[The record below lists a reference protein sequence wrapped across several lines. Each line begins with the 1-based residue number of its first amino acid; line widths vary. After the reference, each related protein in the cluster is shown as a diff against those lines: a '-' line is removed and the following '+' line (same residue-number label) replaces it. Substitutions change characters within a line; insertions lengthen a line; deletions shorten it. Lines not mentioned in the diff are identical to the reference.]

1 MAVTS
6 KAASSPVDVCSRA
19 LIMIGADPIT
29 SFDDGNNE
37 ALIASNMYEDIARA
51 SLVNT
56 RWRFATNQV
65 ILNRLTEVPT
75 GRYDAAYQLP
85 SGWLMT
91 HAVTVNDNPIEY
103 QTYGDKLFNNASSS
117 DELVLDFTYRAEEQ
131 YWPSY
136 FTVAVE
142 YELAVVFAVGLARD
156 QQLAQLMSQQAIAA
170 MTKARN
176 LDGQQQ
182 TTRKLITNRFISNR
196 RTYCKK

>member
-85 SGWLMT
+85 SGLLMT

-196 RTYCKK
+196 RT